1 MSSEQAFEAPR
12 AGRLEFTSD
21 ELLAEAAYDEP
32 LDAAGIRCHGGFV
45 AGRYQS
51 PRALYRG
58 PAIASWQARLREE
71 GEPLLHLPTEY
82 VPPHY
87 PNYPQAKLLLQ
98 EGIEPPIAR
107 ALTIISIVE
116 GFGARIRE
124 VRLPDLHRSIKE
136 DLAGTALAHLE
147 GGLFEAHARDEAG
160 HRDQGGHKQMW
171 EAARDLGLD
180 KPEIPDDVLMRMMM
194 RGSRP
199 PRRRVFPELSPR
211 LEDAIT
217 FMASVMVLEIFAED
231 VFEWAKHLLGD
242 PEVSA
247 DPVGAAAM
255 VANIQADEKPH
266 VEYLRTALSELR
278 ARTLIGE
285 DGKTELRGA
294 EVIDRIFESSLR
306 EAATRRPQNE
316 REDLRREIR
325 EAISDGPRAS
335 EIARTFES
343 LDSGWVFPAPD
354 DERLDLLLESA

>member
-1 MSSEQAFEAPR
+1 MSTEQTLEAPR
-12 AGRLEFTSD
+12 SGQLEFTRD
-21 ELLAEAAYDEP
+21 ELLAEIPYDEP
-32 LDAAGIRCHGGFV
+32 LLAAGVRCHGGFV
-45 AGRYQS
+45 DGRYRS

-71 GEPLLHLPTEY
+71 GQPLLHLPTEY

-87 PNYPQAKLLLQ
+87 PNYPQAKLLLK
-98 EGIEPPIAR
+98 EGIVAPITR

-124 VRLPDLHRSIKE
+124 LRLPDLRDAIKE
-136 DLAGTALAHLE
+136 DIAGTALAHLE
-147 GGLFEAHARDEAG
+147 SGLFEAHARDEAG

-171 EAARDLGLD
+171 AAARDLGLD

-194 RGSRP
+194 RGPRP
-199 PRRRVFPELSPR
+199 LRRRAFPELAPR

-217 FMASVMVLEIFAED
+217 FMASVMVVEIFAED
-231 VFEWAKHLLGD
+231 VFEWAKALLGD

-247 DPVGAAAM
+247 DPEGGAAM

-285 DGKTELRGA
+285 DGKTELPGA
-294 EVIDRIFESSLR
+294 DVIDRIFESSLR
-306 EAATRRPQNE
+306 AAATRRPQNE

-325 EAISDGPRAS
+325 EAISDAARAS
-335 EIARTFES
+335 EIGRSFEN